1 MDFPSERIETILDV
15 GQFPFQIG
23 ILLGHILSPGDS
35 LAHRGQMLIQSR
47 RFLSECAGDS
57 AFLVQLDEVRVAVEC
72 RR

>member
-15 GQFPFQIG
+15 RQLPFQIG
-23 ILLGHILSPGDS
+23 IFLGHILSPGDS

-47 RFLSECAGDS
+47 RLLSECAGGS
-57 AFLVQLDEVRVAVEC
+57 AFLVQLNKERIAVRC